1 MANSSTD
8 IKKAEKIIS
17 LTKEQER
24 YCTELEKTSEGKKL
38 AKEFKKGR
46 LDFETFKASYE
57 IIKDPNKI
65 SKLEYRFFINAVAAG
80 KFANRSENALVFLN
94 FVSVALK

>member
-1 MANSSTD
+1 MANSSTG

-38 AKEFKKGR
+38 AKEFKKA
-46 LDFETFKASYE
+46 KAFSE
-57 IIKDPNKI
+57 LFAKFPEVTAFIK
-65 SKLEYRFFINAVAAG
+65 SLY
-80 KFANRSENALVFLN
+80 SALVILLGSFII
-94 FVSVALK
+94 